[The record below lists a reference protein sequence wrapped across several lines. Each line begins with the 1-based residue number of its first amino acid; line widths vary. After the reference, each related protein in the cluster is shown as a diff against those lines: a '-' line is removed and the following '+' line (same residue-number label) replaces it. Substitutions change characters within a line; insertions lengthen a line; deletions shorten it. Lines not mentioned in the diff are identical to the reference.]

1 MEWMWIKLQY
11 NKKEFYH
18 DIIDSMITA
27 LESRDLYTSGH
38 SERVSNMT
46 LKLCELL
53 NLDEDNKEMI
63 HIAAHLHDI
72 GKIGIQDAILNKN
85 SELTDSE
92 WDILK
97 THSQIGYNILIK
109 SKLLKDVSQ
118 IVLCHHERWNGKGYP
133 NMLKG
138 EDIPYGSRIIALCDS
153 IDAMK
158 TDRPYRK
165 ALEDNI
171 CKEEIKKNI
180 GIIYD
185 PNIAIYILENWDTI
199 IKEAY

>member
-1 MEWMWIKLQY
+1 
-11 NKKEFYH
+11 
-18 DIIDSMITA
+18 
-27 LESRDLYTSGH
+27 
-38 SERVSNMT
+38 MT

-53 NLDEDNKEMI
+53 NLDESNKEMI

-72 GKIGIQDAILNKN
+72 GKIGIQDAILNKSTPLN
-85 SELTDSE
+85 DSE

-109 SKLLKDVSQ
+109 SKLLKDIAKV
-118 IVLCHHERWNGKGYP
+118 VLCHHERWNGKGYP

-165 ALEDNI
+165 ALDDTI

-180 GIIYD
+180 GILYD
-185 PNIAIYILENWDTI
+185 PSIAIYVLENWDII
-199 IKEAY
+199 IKEAYTV

>member
-1 MEWMWIKLQY
+1 MKY
-11 NKKEFYH
+11 NKEEFYH

-53 NLDEDNKEMI
+53 NIDEENKEMI

-72 GKIGIQDAILNKN
+72 GKIGIQDAILNKITPLDDVEMN
-85 SELTDSE
+85 
-92 WDILK
+92 ILK
-97 THSQIGYNILIK
+97 NHSQIGYNILIK
-109 SKLLKDVSQ
+109 SKLLEDIAQ
-118 IVLCHHERWNGKGYP
+118 LVLCHHESWNGKGYP

-138 EDIPYGSRIIALCDS
+138 EDIPHGSRIIALCDS

-165 ALEDNI
+165 ALSDTI
-171 CKEEIKKNI
+171 CKEEIRKNI
-180 GIIYD
+180 GIMYD
-185 PNIAIYILENWDTI
+185 PSIAIHVLENWDII
-199 IKEAY
+199 IKEAYTI